1 LTLTCEQPEPQNTI
15 SGKVE
20 LITKAIS
27 LSSPDKVTISEGI
40 SITVYVLMFTGM
52 FVMTLVV
59 MIQRFYKNLLS
70 DEGYL
75 MFTLPTNPWNHIV
88 SKLLVS
94 MMWSVASGIIAILS
108 ILIVIY
114 KEVFTQELLQELI
127 SDVKMYFETFGSSSV
142 PFLIELLILWI
153 IGLASNILVIY
164 ASIALGHLLNKH
176 RVLASLGAFIALN
189 AVSQII
195 MSIITTILGT

>member
-1 LTLTCEQPEPQNTI
+1 MTLTCEQPEPQNTI